1 MSHKIGKYTYENEEV
16 LKEFISKLLAKLAK
30 GKGLR
35 TLAKIRKDPEVD
47 KYLKNV
53 TQNLKKLDQK
63 AKKDPELDRIF
74 KKLGY

>member
-35 TLAKIRKDPEVD
+35 TLAKILLFFCVLVIDYVLVE
-47 KYLKNV
+47 
-53 TQNLKKLDQK
+53 
-63 AKKDPELDRIF
+63 
-74 KKLGY
+74 